1 MKSIRFRL
9 FVAALAV
16 TLGAALGKAQN
27 AETAPT
33 QQDHPHAWHHM
44 HGPMGRYF
52 AKYLNLTDD
61 QRTQMKAVMQ
71 KEHATM
77 KPLMQQM
84 HSLQQ
89 QLKQYEEG
97 RFDQAKVQALVSA
110 QAQTL
115 VQLKVEAT
123 RVGNELYQVLTP
135 DQQSKMK
142 EMEADHEARMQERM
156 QGAAPEGP
164 QQ

>member
-9 FVAALAV
+9 LVAALAV
-16 TLGAALGKAQN
+16 TLGAALAKAQ
-27 AETAPT
+27 AADAAPS
-33 QQDHPHAWHHM
+33 QPGPHAWHHM

-52 AKYLNLTDD
+52 AKYLNLTDE
-61 QRTQMKAVMQ
+61 QRSQMKSVLQ

-84 HSLQQ
+84 HSLQE

-97 RFDQAKVQALVSA
+97 TFDQAKVQALVTA

-115 VQLKVEAT
+115 VQLKVNET
-123 RVGNELYQVLTP
+123 RIGNELYQVLTP
-135 DQQSKMK
+135 DQQAQMK
-142 EMEADHEARMQERM
+142 AKEAEHEARMQQHM
-156 QGAAPEGP
+156 QGAGAPEPP
-164 QQ
+164 QE